1 MKKAVM
7 ASPMAKR
14 QLAKLGDNIKMAR
27 LRRNLSLRAVAQRA
41 GISLNT
47 VVAIENG
54 EPGVSIGAIANVLH
68 CLSLAEDIS
77 LIAKDDSLG
86 RKLQD
91 LEIEPKKRA
100 PKKTKAEELLDLIK
114 DAEGSAKESR
124 AKNIIDKFE
133 KLK

>member
-1 MKKAVM
+1 MKKSVM

-54 EPGVSIGAIANVLH
+54 EVGVSIGAIANVLH

-77 LIAKDDSLG
+77 KIALDDELG

-91 LEIEPKKRA
+91 LEIVPKKRA
-100 PKKTKAEELLDLIK
+100 PKKANSKELSDLIK
-114 DAEGSAKESR
+114 ESR
-124 AKNIIDKFE
+124 
-133 KLK
+133 

>member
-7 ASPMAKR
+7 ASPKAKR

-54 EPGVSIGAIANVLH
+54 ESGVSIGAIANVLH

-77 LIAKDDSLG
+77 KIALDDELG

-91 LEIEPKKRA
+91 LELEPKKRA
-100 PKKTKAEELLDLIK
+100 PKKTKTSELAALIK
-114 DAEGSAKESR
+114 G
-124 AKNIIDKFE
+124 
-133 KLK
+133 

>member
-1 MKKAVM
+1 MKKSVM
-7 ASPMAKR
+7 ASPLAKR

-27 LRRNLSLRAVAQRA
+27 LRRDLSLRAVAQRA

-77 LIAKDDSLG
+77 RVALDDELG

-91 LEIEPKKRA
+91 LQLKPKKRA
-100 PKKTKAEELLDLIK
+100 PKKTNSKELSDLIK
-114 DAEGSAKESR
+114 ESR
-124 AKNIIDKFE
+124 
-133 KLK
+133 

>member
-1 MKKAVM
+1 MKKAIM

-27 LRRNLSLRAVAQRA
+27 LRRHLSLRAVAQRA

-54 EPGVSIGAIANVLH
+54 EVGVSIGAIANVLH

-91 LEIEPKKRA
+91 LEIVTKKRA
-100 PKKTKAEELLDLIK
+100 PKKTKSQELSELI
-114 DAEGSAKESR
+114 KESR
-124 AKNIIDKFE
+124 
-133 KLK
+133 

>member
-54 EPGVSIGAIANVLH
+54 EVGVSIGAIANVLH

-77 LIAKDDSLG
+77 KIALDDELG

-91 LEIEPKKRA
+91 LELEPKRRA
-100 PKKTKAEELLDLIK
+100 PKKIKSQELSDLIK
-114 DAEGSAKESR
+114 ESR
-124 AKNIIDKFE
+124 
-133 KLK
+133 

>member
-1 MKKAVM
+1 MKKSVV

-14 QLAKLGDNIKMAR
+14 QLTKLGGNIKMAR

-54 EPGVSIGAIANVLH
+54 ESGVGIGAIVNVLH

-77 LIAKDDSLG
+77 KVALDDDLG

-91 LEIEPKKRA
+91 LKLEPKKRA
-100 PKKTKAEELLDLIK
+100 PKQTKSQELSDLIK
-114 DAEGSAKESR
+114 ES
-124 AKNIIDKFE
+124 K
-133 KLK
+133 

>member
-1 MKKAVM
+1 
-7 ASPMAKR
+7 
-14 QLAKLGDNIKMAR
+14 MAR

-68 CLSLAEDIS
+68 CLSLAEAIS
-77 LIAKDDSLG
+77 KIALDDELG

-91 LEIEPKKRA
+91 LQLEPKKRA
-100 PKKTKAEELLDLIK
+100 PKKTNSQELSDLIK
-114 DAEGSAKESR
+114 ESR
-124 AKNIIDKFE
+124 
-133 KLK
+133 

>member
-1 MKKAVM
+1 MKKTVI

-54 EPGVSIGAIANVLH
+54 EAGVSIGAIANVLH

-77 LIAKDDSLG
+77 KIALDDELG

-91 LEIEPKKRA
+91 LELEPRRRA
-100 PKKTKAEELLDLIK
+100 PKKTKSQELSDLIK
-114 DAEGSAKESR
+114 ESR
-124 AKNIIDKFE
+124 
-133 KLK
+133 

>member
-27 LRRNLSLRAVAQRA
+27 LRRHLSLRAVAQRA
-41 GISLNT
+41 GISVNT

-54 EPGVSIGAIANVLH
+54 EPGVGIGAIANVLH

-77 LIAKDDSLG
+77 RVALDDELG

-91 LEIEPKKRA
+91 LQLEPKRRA
-100 PKKTKAEELLDLIK
+100 PKKTTTPELSDLIK
-114 DAEGSAKESR
+114 E
-124 AKNIIDKFE
+124 
-133 KLK
+133 

>member
-1 MKKAVM
+1 MKKAVT

-14 QLAKLGDNIKMAR
+14 LLAKLGDNIKMAR

-41 GISLNT
+41 GISVNT

-68 CLSLAEDIS
+68 CLSLVEDIS
-77 LIAKDDSLG
+77 KVALDDELG

-91 LEIEPKKRA
+91 LQLEPRKRA
-100 PKKTKAEELLDLIK
+100 PIKTKSKDLSELIK
-114 DAEGSAKESR
+114 ES
-124 AKNIIDKFE
+124 K
-133 KLK
+133 

>member
-14 QLAKLGDNIKMAR
+14 QLVKLGDNIKMAR

-41 GISLNT
+41 GISPNT

-54 EPGVSIGAIANVLH
+54 EAGVSIGAIVNVLH
-68 CLSLAEDIS
+68 CLNLAEDIS
-77 LIAKDDSLG
+77 LVAKDDVLG

-91 LEIEPKKRA
+91 LKLEPKKRA
-100 PKKTKAEELLDLIK
+100 PKKKLAQELMDLIK
-114 DAEGSAKESR
+114 DSE
-124 AKNIIDKFE
+124 
-133 KLK
+133 

>member
-14 QLAKLGDNIKMAR
+14 QLSKLGDNIKMAR

-47 VVAIENG
+47 VVAVENG
-54 EPGVSIGAIANVLH
+54 EPGVSVGAMVNVLH
-68 CLSLAEDIS
+68 CLNLAEDIS
-77 LIAKDDSLG
+77 KVALDDVLG

-91 LEIEPKKRA
+91 LELEPKKRA
-100 PKKTKAEELLDLIK
+100 PKKTKSQELSDLIK
-114 DAEGSAKESR
+114 ES
-124 AKNIIDKFE
+124 K
-133 KLK
+133 

>member
-1 MKKAVM
+1 MKKTVM
-7 ASPMAKR
+7 ASPMARR

-54 EPGVSIGAIANVLH
+54 ESGVSIGAIVNVLH
-68 CLSLAEDIS
+68 CLNLAEDVS
-77 LIAKDDSLG
+77 KVALDDELG

-91 LEIEPKKRA
+91 LELEPKRRA
-100 PKKTKAEELLDLIK
+100 PKKTKSQELSALIK
-114 DAEGSAKESR
+114 E
-124 AKNIIDKFE
+124 
-133 KLK
+133 

>member
-1 MKKAVM
+1 MKKSVV

-54 EPGVSIGAIANVLH
+54 ESGVGIGAIVNVLH

-77 LIAKDDSLG
+77 KVALDDDLG

-91 LEIEPKKRA
+91 LELEPKKRA
-100 PKKTKAEELLDLIK
+100 SKKTKSQELSELIK
-114 DAEGSAKESR
+114 ES
-124 AKNIIDKFE
+124 K
-133 KLK
+133 